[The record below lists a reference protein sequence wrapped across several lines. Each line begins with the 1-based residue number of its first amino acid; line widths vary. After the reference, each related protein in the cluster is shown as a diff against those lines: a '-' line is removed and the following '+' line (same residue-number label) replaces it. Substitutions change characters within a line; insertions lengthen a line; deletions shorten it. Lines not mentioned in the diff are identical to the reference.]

1 MIKLD
6 DVILSVT
13 TEHDVVLVRQRVR
26 EYARDLGMSTLD
38 QTKLMTAASE
48 LTRNIILYADSGEV
62 IIEQVTEKVKQGV
75 KVTFTDKG
83 PGISNVSEAMQD
95 GYSTV
100 RSLGIGLPGA
110 KRLVNFFDI
119 QSKVGHGT
127 TITIIR
133 WGK

>member
-1 MIKLD
+1 MTESDSI
-6 DVILSVT
+6 ILSVIN
-13 TEHDVVLVRQRVR
+13 EHDVVSVRQRVR
-26 EYARDLGMSTLD
+26 ECAIKQGLSTLD

-48 LTRNIILYADSGEV
+48 LARNIILYAGTGEV
-62 IIEQVTEKVKQGV
+62 TVKQVADGLKRGV
-75 KVTFTDKG
+75 QVIFNDTG
-83 PGISNVSEAMQD
+83 PGIPNIAQCRQD
-95 GYSTV
+95 GFSTG

-119 QSKVGHGT
+119 QSKEGHGT